1 MLLLL
6 ANTHMNNK
14 VKIVTAHKLLVTVE
28 IMVVILTQ
36 LGLRLRTARCW
47 VDSRME
53 MIYWKPMSVV
63 YIMLSLLG

>member
-14 VKIVTAHKLLVTVE
+14 VKIVTAHKLLETE

-36 LGLRLRTARCW
+36 LGLRLLTARCW

-53 MIYWKPMSVV
+53 VIYWKPMSVV
-63 YIMLSLLG
+63 YIMLPLLG